1 MMMSNTNNYNEM
13 LIHVPLC
20 SHKNPENV
28 LIITDDATGT
38 ATETARHDDMNFTT
52 LAISKG
58 NAMISDAADDS
69 FDVIIFDTELSLDK
83 AFLAHLNRVTKSDAL
98 IVSKIDGFMSNLDST
113 RATMQA
119 LGEYFR
125 IVMPYSF
132 DANQTDNQR
141 ATLMFASKFFHPT
154 ADVILHRTDMI
165 DGLSYYNCDIHPAT
179 FVQPNYVRTALK
191 GVALN

>member
-1 MMMSNTNNYNEM
+1 MSNTTNYNEM
-13 LIHVPLC
+13 LIHIPLC

-28 LIITDDATGT
+28 LIISDDAAGIN
-38 ATETARHDDMNFTT
+38 TETARHDDMNFTLLPT
-52 LAISKG
+52 SK
-58 NAMISDAADDS
+58 AVSMVSDAADDS
-69 FDVIIFDTELSLDK
+69 FDVIIFDAVLDLDK

-98 IVSKIDGFMSNLDST
+98 IVSKIDGFMSELEST
-113 RATMQA
+113 RSTMKA

-125 IVMPYSF
+125 MVMPYSF
-132 DANQTDNQR
+132 DANQEGNERT
-141 ATLMFASKFFHPT
+141 TLMLASKFFHPT

-165 DGLSYYNCDIHPAT
+165 DGLSYYNCDVHPAT

>member
-1 MMMSNTNNYNEM
+1 M

-20 SHKNPENV
+20 SHKEPQNV
-28 LIITDDATGT
+28 LIITDDAAGT
-38 ATETARHDDMNFTT
+38 AAETARHEDMNFTT
-52 LAISKG
+52 LAVAKG
-58 NAMISDAADDS
+58 HDMISDAADDS

-98 IVSKIDGFMSNLDST
+98 IVSKIDGFMSNLDNT

-132 DANQTDNQR
+132 DSNQKDNQR
-141 ATLMFASKFFHPT
+141 STLMFASKFFHPT

-165 DGLSYYNCDIHPAT
+165 DGLEYYNCDVHPAT
-179 FVQPNYVRTALK
+179 FTQPNYVRTALK

>member
-1 MMMSNTNNYNEM
+1 M

-20 SHKNPENV
+20 SHKEPQNV
-28 LIITDDATGT
+28 LIITDDAAGT
-38 ATETARHDDMNFTT
+38 AKETARHEDMNFTT
-52 LAISKG
+52 LAVAKG

-69 FDVIIFDTELSLDK
+69 FDVIIFDTEISLDK
-83 AFLAHLNRVTKSDAL
+83 AFLAHLNRVTKADAL
-98 IVSKIDGFMSNLDST
+98 IVSKIDGFMSNLDKT
-113 RATMQA
+113 RDTMQA

-132 DANQTDNQR
+132 DSNQTDNER
-141 ATLMFASKFFHPT
+141 STLMFASKFFHPT

-165 DGLSYYNCDIHPAT
+165 DGLEYYNCDVHPAT
-179 FVQPNYVRTALK
+179 FCQPNYVRTALK